1 MKNIGISILYQVKQ
15 KEKILGISIN
25 KKENYHYH
33 FLTELYWGWL
43 RFLYP
48 TRKME
53 RGWRVPLSSRVVAE
67 LLLSLE
73 FSSSLGLSKPALTK
87 LTWSCS
93 SRVDDEDEE
102 DEKQR
107 LENQLSLLLVAHQH
121 CPPVAGSFPASK
133 ITKLEEV
140 PSFHLPS

>member
-1 MKNIGISILYQVKQ
+1 
-15 KEKILGISIN
+15 
-25 KKENYHYH
+25 
-33 FLTELYWGWL
+33 
-43 RFLYP
+43 
-48 TRKME
+48 ME
-53 RGWRVPLSSRVVAE
+53 RGWRVPLSSHVVAE

-93 SRVDDEDEE
+93 SRVDDEE

-121 CPPVAGSFPASK
+121 CPPVAGSFKPASK
-133 ITKLEEV
+133 ITKLEDGFPVYSLQVNWGGEKKAKN
-140 PSFHLPS
+140 HLLGSGFRKPYCQVLTGPANRQGFVCQTLDFAMV

>member
-1 MKNIGISILYQVKQ
+1 M
-15 KEKILGISIN
+15 
-25 KKENYHYH
+25 
-33 FLTELYWGWL
+33 
-43 RFLYP
+43 
-48 TRKME
+48 
-53 RGWRVPLSSRVVAE
+53 SSHVVAE

-93 SRVDDEDEE
+93 SRVDDEE

-121 CPPVAGSFPASK
+121 CPPVAGSFKPASK
-133 ITKLEEV
+133 ITKLEGEF
-140 PSFHLPS
+140 PSFQPPS

>member
-1 MKNIGISILYQVKQ
+1 
-15 KEKILGISIN
+15 
-25 KKENYHYH
+25 
-33 FLTELYWGWL
+33 
-43 RFLYP
+43 
-48 TRKME
+48 ME
-53 RGWRVPLSSRVVAE
+53 RGWRVPLSSHVVAE

-93 SRVDDEDEE
+93 SRVDDEE